1 VADIAAFVPAAQ
13 YGIQAVNP
21 AQAIVQGIQGG
32 FGIQQEGQQLA
43 AQQLAL
49 AQQAQLQK
57 DLAAFSANPNPG
69 ASDYAALMTR
79 YPQLADKF
87 KASYDVMDS
96 GQQKVQFQKLSPV
109 FAALNN
115 GKPEIASQILDTQ
128 IEGYRNSGND
138 AGAAGAQ
145 AMKQLIALHPH
156 SAATTIGLQMYG
168 ADKDKF
174 SDVLN
179 SLSATKRTQALLPS
193 EVAKSQADAASAT
206 VDAGVKSVSAPAL
219 AAKPGIDNAKTEQ
232 DIAKSQA
239 DARIAQFNAD
249 IAATNSDTERQRLT
263 LERDKYVQEQAKLN
277 QAQGQAAQDSMDSS
291 QQALDTVGQIKSHP
305 GMTSFF
311 TGPGS
316 KWGAVWGKVPGS
328 DRQALNGWVDSL
340 KGQLGFQNLMAA
352 KQASPTGASGFGALS
367 DGELKLLSGLAGQL
381 DPNSADFPT
390 VLGKVEKFLQKAQA
404 KSVANPNLPT
414 AGGAFVANS
423 PKYGT
428 IDEGR
433 INKVLKAHPELT
445 RADVLRYLQTQGQ

>member
-1 VADIAAFVPAAQ
+1 VADIAPFVPAAQ

-21 AQAIVQGIQGG
+21 AGAVLQGVQGG
-32 FGIQQEGQQLA
+32 FGIQQEQQQLA

-49 AQQAQLQK
+49 SQQAQLQK
-57 DLAAFSANPNPG
+57 DLAAFSAKPNPG
-69 ASDYAALMTR
+69 ASDYTALMTR

-87 KASYDVMDS
+87 KASFDVMNTA
-96 GQQKVQFQKLSPV
+96 QKQAQIKNAVPV
-109 FAALNN
+109 LAALRN
-115 GKPEIASQILDTQ
+115 GQTGIADQVLEQ
-128 IEGYRNSGND
+128 QAQAAENSGD
-138 AGAAGAQ
+138 MQTAQGARTMQ
-145 AMKQLIALHPH
+145 QWIKVHPRSAMDTVSFGL
-156 SAATTIGLQMYG
+156 AA
-168 ADKDKF
+168 ADPDKF
-174 SDVLN
+174 ADILN
-179 SLSATKRTQALLPS
+179 SLTTNAHSQALLPS
-193 EVAKSQADAASAT
+193 EVAKSQADAAEAT
-206 VDAGVKSVSAPAL
+206 VKAGVTAASAPAL
-219 AAKPGIDNAKTEQ
+219 AAKPGIENDKTQQ

-239 DARIAQFNAD
+239 DAQIAKYNAD
-249 IAATNSDTERQRLT
+249 IAAANSDTEKGRLT

-291 QQALDTVGQIKSHP
+291 TQALDTVSQIKSHP

-414 AGGAFVANS
+414 AGGAVVTTS
-423 PKYGT
+423 PKYGV
-428 IDEGR
+428 INEGR
-433 INKVLKAHPELT
+433 INAVLKAHPELT
-445 RADVLRYLQTQGQ
+445 RADVLRYLQSQGQ